1 MKVLTERFLRKPV
14 LKFLKASNDF
24 SERSTSGP
32 RGYPR
37 EANQGWIMENVRAV
51 FIWVSKSN

>member
-14 LKFLKASNDF
+14 LKFLKVSNDF

-32 RGYPR
+32 R
-37 EANQGWIMENVRAV
+37 EANKGWIMENVIAV